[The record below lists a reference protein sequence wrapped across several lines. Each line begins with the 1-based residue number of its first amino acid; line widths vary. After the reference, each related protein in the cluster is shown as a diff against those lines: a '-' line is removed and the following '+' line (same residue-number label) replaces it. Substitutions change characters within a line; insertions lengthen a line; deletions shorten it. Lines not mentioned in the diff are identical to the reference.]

1 MIIISIRSITTF
13 IFSLE
18 LEMEDT
24 FFSWFLITELHT
36 WMMMVRIMA
45 EKDEG
50 MFVRN
55 VVVKAMWDDVNAR
68 AKQLG
73 VSNETKRTVVKPS
86 KANRKIG
93 F

>member
-1 MIIISIRSITTF
+1 
-13 IFSLE
+13 
-18 LEMEDT
+18 
-24 FFSWFLITELHT
+24 
-36 WMMMVRIMA
+36 MMVRIMA